1 MGYKLCLGKAVYKK
15 GRGKRTDLRQTLEM
29 MYPESPKKLRKY
41 AEQLSGNN
49 FF

>member
-1 MGYKLCLGKAVYKK
+1 MNYVSEKLFKKK

-29 MYPESPKKLRKY
+29 MYPDSPKKLRKY